1 MKRYKKQILKLFNK
15 YLNKGLS
22 KRYLIE
28 GLYRIEIE
36 VSDLETKNLNKDL
49 WFKFFKEDTEATT
62 IANIDIY
69 LDDYIKEKMQLAVDN
84 PSEFQVFYS

>member
-1 MKRYKKQILKLFNK
+1 MEKYKGQILDLFSK
-15 YLNKGLS
+15 FLSAELS

-36 VSDLETKNLNKDL
+36 VADLETKNLNKDL

>member
-1 MKRYKKQILKLFNK
+1 MKKYKEQILDLFSK
-15 YLNKGLS
+15 FLNAELS

-36 VSDLETKNLNKDL
+36 VSDLETESLDKDV
-49 WFKFFKEDTEATT
+49 WFKFFKGDTEATT

-69 LDDYIKEKMQLAVDN
+69 LDDYIEEKMQLAVN
-84 PSEFQVFYS
+84 EPNGFQVFFS